1 MMKDERWKLLVATS
15 DESEVSLV
23 KHHLEAEG
31 ILARI
36 EVKTHFA
43 GADNAGREKR
53 FFLYVELDDF
63 ETGQQVLE
71 GTEREEEA
79 R

>member
-15 DESEVSLV
+15 DESEINLA
-23 KHHLEAEG
+23 KRHLDAEEVQC
-31 ILARI
+31 RI
-36 EVKTHFA
+36 EVRTHFA
-43 GADNAGREKR
+43 GDDKAGRARR

-63 ETGQQVLE
+63 ERGQQVLE
-71 GTEREEEA
+71 GTDWEEDA